1 MEIKIKKEISDI
13 AIYGD
18 ENMALDLIFVIAGG
32 ILLLIG
38 FVGTI
43 VPVIP
48 GAPLAWA
55 GLLVSYFSS
64 YVHSSIVLLVITGI
78 FAVLVSVMDNIFPAM
93 LTKQSG
99 GSKAG
104 IVGCTIGLLIGMFL
118 GFPGILLGPF
128 LGAFVGELAHN
139 AEDVPHA
146 FKAAFGT
153 FKGFL
158 LGTGLK
164 MIVCAVF
171 IWIFVLTLIK

>member
-1 MEIKIKKEISDI
+1 
-13 AIYGD
+13 
-18 ENMALDLIFVIAGG
+18 MAMDLLFVILGGVLLVAGF
-32 ILLLIG
+32 IG
-38 FVGTI
+38 TF

-55 GLLVSYFSS
+55 GLLISYFSKYTS
-64 YVHSSIVLLVITGI
+64 SSIVLLVITGI
-78 FAVLVSVMDNIFPAM
+78 FAVAVSIMDNVFPAM

-104 IVGCTIGLLIGMFL
+104 IVGCTIGLIIGMFL

-128 LGAFVGELAHN
+128 IGAFVGELAHD

-146 FKAAFGT
+146 FSAALGT

-171 IWIFVLTLIK
+171 IWIFVITLIK

>member
-1 MEIKIKKEISDI
+1 
-13 AIYGD
+13 
-18 ENMALDLIFVIAGG
+18 MAMDLIFVIAGG

-38 FVGTI
+38 FVGTV

-55 GLLVSYFSS
+55 GLLLSYFSS
-64 YVHSSIVLLVITGI
+64 YTHSSIVMLVITGI
-78 FAVLVSVMDNIFPAM
+78 FAIAVSIMDNIFPAI

-104 IVGCTIGLLIGMFL
+104 IIGCTIGLVIGMFF

-128 LGAFVGELAHN
+128 LGALFGELLHN
-139 AEDVPHA
+139 SEDSSNA
-146 FKAAFGT
+146 LKAAFGT

-164 MIVCAVF
+164 MIVCAIF
-171 IWIFVLTLIK
+171 IWIYIITLIK